1 VATRA
6 VKHDH
11 AAFAGIGHNQSG
23 CRICGCIDR
32 EGLIEQL
39 AAELW
44 ASRQEYGFEVA
55 WADAGEYWHHA
66 FRGFARTA
74 VDRLS

>member
-1 VATRA
+1 M
-6 VKHDH
+6 KHDH
-11 AAFAGIGHNQSG
+11 AAFGIGHNAPG
-23 CRICGCIDR
+23 CRLCGCTDR

-44 ASRQEYGFEVA
+44 ESRQDYVEFIA

-66 FRGFARTA
+66 FRGFAMT
-74 VDRLS
+74 VIDRLAHPT

>member
-1 VATRA
+1 MM
-6 VKHDH
+6 HDH
-11 AAFAGIGHNQSG
+11 AAFGIGHNSG
-23 CRICGCIDR
+23 CRLCTCTDP

-44 ASRQEYGFEVA
+44 ESRQEYDRFIA

-66 FRGFARTA
+66 FRGFAWTA
-74 VDRLS
+74 LQALSGATSR